1 MPVIDRLSLYRKTF
15 YGEPNDFTNPNV
27 AEQYPPDLELEPV
40 HLDIDLFVDVGRKEA
55 RGRVTTIVR
64 ARRKG
69 PSRINLDA
77 VDFLEL
83 VVNDADDRAL
93 TWSYDGSVLSV
104 EWAEPFAA
112 GEERRLAVSYRVVNP
127 VDGLFF
133 SQPNEQYP
141 DQAWYA
147 VTDHETERARHW
159 LPCIDLPNVRTTLD
173 FHLRAETRFTILA
186 NGYLVEETAHIDGT
200 KTAHWRLE
208 QRCPSYLTCFAIG
221 DFVRA
226 DDGYF
231 EYGDDHIELSY
242 FCSREHDAD
251 SLLRSF
257 GRTGE
262 MMAWMTRKLDRPF
275 PFPKYYQFALPQ
287 LGGAMENISLV
298 SWDDNFIMDVENARE
313 LGWLVDIINIHEM
326 SHSYFGDAVV
336 VRDFAHAWLK
346 ESWATYMEQLWC
358 EDNRGEDEAQY
369 VFYDNAKGYFEEAD
383 EKYRRPIV
391 SRRFKS
397 SWQMY
402 DRHLYPGG
410 ACRLHTLRR
419 ELGDEVFFPAVS
431 DYLKRFDGQVV
442 ETDDFRQVME
452 EHSGRSLVKFF
463 EQWFHSP
470 GYPDIKVTFNYKNKE
485 KQGIFVVEQKQV
497 NLAEGVPTFELNTSL
512 GWIVEGESHRLPIKL
527 EEARQTFVVA
537 MASEPE
543 AVRFDPDYRILHK
556 LSFNPGDTRLRHQ
569 LANSQDVIGRI
580 LAAHELAKSATR
592 TNILAIVEAYT
603 AEPFWGAREEFARAL
618 AEAGTEVAIDG
629 LAQIVTTEQDPMV
642 LPAVFR
648 AAGKFRDV
656 RLRDAISQRLHGEL
670 PPLARKAA
678 YEAMGNQRKLAHWD
692 LLLEGT
698 RHSGYNGHAQSGAF
712 SGLAA
717 SRREEA
723 TQILLEQIPYGVHSN
738 RVRPAIVS
746 GLADIAKGLEKTRRE
761 EVVEL
766 LSDLLRD
773 PWLRVR
779 MRVVTGLTQMGAVE
793 AIPALE
799 AFSRAQSQQAQVYHD
814 KQIERLRMADKSDGS
829 ALKKQVEDMQTKL
842 RKLEGQLQSLQAKA
856 EATEKEND

>member
-1 MPVIDRLSLYRKTF
+1 MPLFDRFDMYRKTF
-15 YGEPNDFTNPNV
+15 LGEPNDFTNPNV

-40 HLDIDLFVDVGRKEA
+40 HLDIDLYVDVGREEV
-55 RGRVTTIVR
+55 RGRVTTTVL
-64 ARRKG
+64 ARRNG
-69 PSRINLDA
+69 PSRIKLDA
-77 VDFLEL
+77 VDFLDI
-83 VVNDADDRAL
+83 VVTDPDERKL
-93 TWSYDGSVLSV
+93 SWHYDGSTLSIM
-104 EWAEPFAA
+104 WAEPFTA
-112 GEERRLAVSYRVVNP
+112 GEERRLAVDYRAVKP

-133 SQPNEQYP
+133 SQPTEQYP

-147 VTDHETERARHW
+147 STDHETERARHW

-173 FHLRAETRFTILA
+173 YHLRAENRFAILA
-186 NGYLVEETAHIDGT
+186 NGYLVEETSHTDGT
-200 KTAHWRLE
+200 KTAHWRLD

-231 EYGDDHIELSY
+231 EDGDGRIELAY
-242 FCSREHDAD
+242 FCTREHDAE
-251 SLLRSF
+251 SLRRSF

-298 SWDDNFIMDVENARE
+298 SWDDYFVMDEENARE
-313 LGWLVDIINIHEM
+313 LGWLVDIINVHEM
-326 SHSYFGDAVV
+326 AHSYFGDAVV

-346 ESWATYMEQLWC
+346 ESWATYIEQIWC
-358 EDNRGEDEAQY
+358 EDNRSEDEAQY
-369 VFYDNAKGYFEEAD
+369 VFYDSAKGYFEEAD
-383 EKYRRPIV
+383 ERYQRPIV
-391 SRRFKS
+391 TRRFKS

-419 ELGDEVFFPAVS
+419 ELGDEVFWAAVS
-431 DYLKRFDGQVV
+431 DYLKRFNGEVV

-463 EQWFHSP
+463 DQWFHSP
-470 GYPDIKVTFNYKNKE
+470 GYPDIKVAFEYDDKQ
-485 KQGIFVVEQKQV
+485 KQGIFEIEQKQV
-497 NLAEGVPTFELNTSL
+497 ELEKGIPVFELKTAL
-512 GWIVEGESHRLPIKL
+512 GWTIDGESHQLPIKL
-527 EEARQTFVVA
+527 EETRQTFVVA
-537 MASEPE
+537 MATEPE
-543 AVRFDPDYRILHK
+543 AVRFDPDYQVLHK
-556 LSFNPGDTRLRHQ
+556 LSFNPGGSKLRHQ
-569 LANSQDVIGRI
+569 LVNAQDVIGRI
-580 LAAHELAKSATR
+580 LAAHELAKSGSR
-592 TNILAIVEAYT
+592 TNILAIIEAY
-603 AEPFWGAREEFARAL
+603 ASERFWGAREEFAGAL
-618 AEAGTEVAIDG
+618 AKAGTEVAIEG
-629 LAQIVTTEQDPMV
+629 LAQIVTLEQDPMV

-648 AAGKFRDV
+648 AAGEFRDA
-656 RLRDAISQRLHGEL
+656 RLRDAIGERLQGQL
-670 PPLARKAA
+670 PPIARKLA
-678 YEAMGNQRKLAHWD
+678 YEAMGKQRKLAHWD

-698 RHSGYNGHAQSGAF
+698 RQSGYNGHAQSGAF

-717 SRREEA
+717 TRREEA
-723 TQILLEQIPYGVHSN
+723 TDILLEQIPYGAHSN

-746 GLADIAKGLEKTRRE
+746 GLADIAKGLEKAKRE

-779 MRVVTGLTQMGAVE
+779 FRVAAGLSQMRAVE

-799 AFSRAQSQQAQVYHD
+799 AFSRAQSQQGQVYFE
-814 KQIERLRMADKSDGS
+814 KMIERLRTAEKSDGS
-829 ALKKQVEDMQTKL
+829 ALKKQVEDLQSKL
-842 RKLEGQLQSLQAKA
+842 RKLEGQVQTLQAKV
-856 EATEKEND
+856 EATEKEVD